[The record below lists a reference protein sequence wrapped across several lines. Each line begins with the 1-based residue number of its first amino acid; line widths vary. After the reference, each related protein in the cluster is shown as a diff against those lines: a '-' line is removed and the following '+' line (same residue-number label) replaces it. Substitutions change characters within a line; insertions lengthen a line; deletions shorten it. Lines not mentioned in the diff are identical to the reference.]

1 MIVVDT
7 NVIASATL
15 RGPLREAAE
24 AALLKD
30 RAWAA
35 PRLWRH
41 EMRSV
46 LRQQM
51 RSAGMSRADAVKA
64 FDRAASLLGRR
75 EHDVNTAEVLDL
87 AARSGCTTYD
97 CEFVA
102 AALAFDIRLVTNDR
116 QVLRAFPV
124 LAVPLEVFAAGG

>member
-1 MIVVDT
+1 
-7 NVIASATL
+7 
-15 RGPLREAAE
+15 
-24 AALLKD
+24 
-30 RAWAA
+30 
-35 PRLWRH
+35 
-41 EMRSV
+41 
-46 LRQQM
+46 
-51 RSAGMSRADAVKA
+51 MSRADAVRA